1 MSHPNSTAQPNLLI
15 RFLNIVEWVGNKL
28 PDPAVLFVIL
38 IAIVGVV
45 SWQLSSV
52 QFSEKDPR
60 FDGPVEKAPAIAV
73 TNILLP
79 GEIATTMS
87 TMVTT
92 YVTFAPLGVVLVA
105 MLGVGVAER
114 AGFINAVLK
123 AMLNQAPKFLLTPM
137 VILVAI
143 VSHTAVDAGYVL
155 VIPLAGVVFYAAG
168 RHPLAGIAAA
178 FAGVSGGF
186 SCNFVP
192 SSIDPLLQGL
202 TQTGARIFDPNYV
215 VNPLC
220 NWYFT
225 ASSSFLIISLGWA
238 ITDLLIEPKLKSTP
252 IDGDISEIPKIEEL
266 TSRDYRAL
274 YCSVGSLGLGL
285 LLLLLWA
292 LPSTSALRD
301 PLGKIDSDSNS
312 KSNLGMNFEA
322 TADGVVVKQVSP
334 KGAADSAGI
343 LVNDRLLSIGGQP
356 LEQLLAKEKPLD
368 EQLKADKPVVLEIKR
383 EIEIKNDAEVKR
395 ETVVKHL
402 VYSPKLI
409 PGAPLMKSIVPLI
422 FILFFI
428 PGVVHG
434 YVSGNFKNHRDVVA
448 GMSKAMES
456 MAYYMVLVFFVAL
469 FIYLFNRSGIGLVLA
484 VKGANALEGQPAI
497 LVICGIIGL
506 TAMINLLIGS
516 ASAKWSMLAP
526 IFVPMLM
533 KLGIAPELAQA
544 AYRVGDSTTN
554 IITPL
559 LPYFPLVVVY
569 GQRYYKATGIGTIT
583 SLMLPYSLTFLVCW
597 TLFLLAYWQLGFPL
611 GVNSAYEYVKPA

>member
-1 MSHPNSTAQPNLLI
+1 MSNPATNSKPNLII

-28 PDPAVLFVIL
+28 PDPAVLFVIM
-38 IAIVGVV
+38 IGIVGVL
-45 SWQLSSV
+45 SWKLSEV
-52 QFSEKDPR
+52 QFTEKDPR
-60 FDGPVEKAPAIAV
+60 VAGPVEAAPPITV

-79 GEIATTMS
+79 SEIANTM
-87 TMVTT
+87 TNMVTA

-123 AMLNQAPKFLLTPM
+123 TLLNLSPRFLLTPM

-155 VIPLAGVVFYAAG
+155 VIPLAGVIFYASG

-186 SCNFVP
+186 SANFVP
-192 SSIDPLLQGL
+192 SSIDPLLAGL
-202 TQTGARIFDPNYV
+202 TQTGAHVLDKDYI

-225 ASSSFLIISLGWA
+225 GVSSFLIVLVGWA
-238 ITDLLIEPKLKSTP
+238 ITDLLIEPKLKDTP

-266 TSRDYRAL
+266 TSRDYAAL
-274 YCSVGSLGLGL
+274 GGSLAALGLGL
-285 LLLLLWA
+285 LVLVLWA
-292 LPSTSALRD
+292 LPANSSLRD
-301 PLGKIDSDSNS
+301 PLGNIASDSNPI
-312 KSNLGMNFEA
+312 SNLGMALEV
-322 TADGVVVKQVSP
+322 TADGVKVQGVKP
-334 KGAADSAGI
+334 KGSADAAGLQDGDV
-343 LVNDRLLSIGGQP
+343 LVKVGGTP
-356 LEQLLAKEKPLD
+356 IETILAKQSLD
-368 EQLKADKPVVLEIKR
+368 AHLKADKPVLIQSQR
-383 EIEIKNDAEVKR
+383 ES
-395 ETVVKHL
+395 ETN
-402 VYSPKLI
+402 YSILTPKAI

-434 YVSGNFKNHRDVVA
+434 YLSGNFKNHRDVVA

-469 FIYLFNRSGIGLVLA
+469 FIFLFNRSGIGLLLA

-506 TAMINLLIGS
+506 TAFVNLLIGS
-516 ASAKWSMLAP
+516 ASAKWAMLAP

-533 KLGIAPELAQA
+533 KLGISPELAQA

-559 LPYFPLVVVY
+559 LPYFPLVVVF
-569 GQRYYKATGIGTIT
+569 GQRYYKGTGIGTIT
-583 SLMLPYSLTFLVCW
+583 SLMLPYSITFLILW
-597 TLFLLAYWQLGFPL
+597 TLFLLIYWQLGIPL
-611 GVNSAYEYVKPA
+611 GVNAVYEYVKPQ